1 MQELFNECVDLF
13 NFGIQSHIV
22 KHDHNQVIGLGSTDK
37 DSGNNK
43 KPRKQESHESDHKEH
58 SNVKPPQE
66 MKVNNPTPSEQLA
79 QP

>member
-1 MQELFNECVDLF
+1 MQELFNECVNSF
-13 NFGIQSHIV
+13 NFRIQSYTV
-22 KHDHNQVIGLGSTDK
+22 KCDHDQIMGLGSTNK

-43 KPRKQESHESDHKEH
+43 KSRKQESHKLDHKEH

-66 MKVNNPTPSEQLA
+66 MKVNDLTSPKQPA